1 MSFIDTIAVNTIL
14 VLLTAYLISYLI
26 NKVWPYLLKR
36 EGLENYQDYSGNDT
50 DETKILMYKN
60 AGNIAALKDA
70 VDKLIQTSTDSD
82 GRLSVLEKEHDNLTA
97 VVKETKATADETKAN
112 VDSAVTDYKAQGDE
126 QSDALN
132 DVSFEEDANN

>member
-1 MSFIDTIAVNTIL
+1 MSFIDTIAFNTIL

-36 EGLENYQDYSGNDT
+36 EGLENYQDYSGNNT
-50 DETKILMYKN
+50 DETKMLIYKN

-70 VDKLIQTSTDSD
+70 VDKLIQTSSDSE
-82 GRLSVLEKEHDNLTA
+82 GRLSALEKDNDNLTN

-126 QSDALN
+126 QSNALN
-132 DVSFEEDANN
+132 DVSFEEDDSN

>member
-1 MSFIDTIAVNTIL
+1 MSFIDTIAFNTIL
-14 VLLTAYLISYLI
+14 VLLTAYLISYLV

-36 EGLENYQDYSGNDT
+36 EGLENYQDYSGNNT

-70 VDKLIQTSTDSD
+70 VDKLIQTSTDSE
-82 GRLSVLEKEHDNLTA
+82 GRLSALEKEHDNLTT

-112 VDSAVTDYKAQGDE
+112 VDSAVTDYKVQGD
-126 QSDALN
+126 QQADALN
-132 DVSFEEDANN
+132 DVSFEEDTSN